1 MLRVTKAAKSRLLS
15 KLVGRNAC
23 DGEAF
28 RFTRKKGGWKLRLD
42 NAQPNDTVLAFE
54 GRNVLLCDQEV
65 SQNMTRLTLD
75 VTDSDSKPRL
85 TLRTIANGKS
95 PTD

>member
-1 MLRVTKAAKSRLLS
+1 MLKVTKAAKSRLLS
-15 KLVGRNAC
+15 KLVGRKAS

-54 GRNVLLCDQEV
+54 GRNVLLYDQDV
-65 SQNMTRLTLD
+65 SRTMTHLTLD
-75 VTDSDSKPRL
+75 VTDPDSKPRL
-85 TLRTIANGKS
+85 TLRTIADGKS
-95 PTD
+95 PTE